1 MSLDKVVDSAALD
14 AGMTIVADAIRVK
27 AGTTEPLT
35 WPDGFKAAVEEISGA
50 TDVTDSIVSVA
61 FSSTNA
67 YMAQTGFEGIAP
79 EDAKIAIFI
88 LQGDQSNAVNNKC
101 LLALLNRL
109 YNNSSTSGRLLY
121 CRLRNSSYDFQSG
134 SSDAY
139 DLIVNAGDT
148 FRMVVIK

>member
-1 MSLDKVVDSAALD
+1 MALTDKLTSIAN
-14 AGMTIVADAIRVK
+14 AIRAK
-27 AGTTEPLT
+27 GSTTDMLT
-35 WPDGFKAAVEEISGA
+35 LDGMVAAINAIETSSGA

-61 FSSTNA
+61 FSATNA

-101 LLALLNRL
+101 LIAFLNRL
-109 YNNSSTSGRLLY
+109 YNSSSTLGRLLY
-121 CRLRNSSYDFQSG
+121 CRLRNSLYDFQSG
-134 SSDAY
+134 SSDSY

>member
-1 MSLDKVVDSAALD
+1 MALTDKLTSIAN
-14 AGMTIVADAIRVK
+14 AIREK
-27 AGTTEPLT
+27 GSTTDMLT
-35 WPDGFKAAVEEISGA
+35 LDGMVEAINAIEIGGP
-50 TDVTDSIVSVA
+50 TDVTDSVVSVA

-88 LQGDQSNAVNNKC
+88 LQGDQSNVANNKC
-101 LLALLNRL
+101 LLAFLNRL

-121 CRLRNSSYDFQSG
+121 CRLRNSLYDFQFG

-139 DLIVNAGDT
+139 DLVVNAGDT
-148 FRMVVIK
+148 FRMVVIR

>member
-1 MSLDKVVDSAALD
+1 MALTDKLTA
-14 AGMTIVADAIRVK
+14 IADAIRAK
-27 AGTTEPLT
+27 GGTTDLLT
-35 WPDGFKAAVEEISGA
+35 LGGMAEAINAIETGSGS

-88 LQGDQSNAVNNKC
+88 LHGDQSNAVNNKC

-121 CRLRNSSYDFQSG
+121 CRLRNSLYDFQSG
-134 SSDAY
+134 SSDSY